1 MTSKERV
8 EAVKA
13 EMVEAQDK
21 FVLTVA
27 EELKKSGVRPLAYMP
42 SLIGIGIVETVYED
56 WDNNTDEDK
65 EYNLD
70 KIRYNGEENGFE
82 VHVQSID
89 GDEEDSWERLD
100 SLNFTD
106 ADPIV
111 ILQTIQWDNPCDGE
125 E

>member
-1 MTSKERV
+1 
-8 EAVKA
+8 
-13 EMVEAQDK
+13 
-21 FVLTVA
+21 
-27 EELKKSGVRPLAYMP
+27 MP

>member
-125 E
+125 K

>member
-70 KIRYNGEENGFE
+70 KIRYNSEENGFE

-125 E
+125 K